1 MRREYASIAVMAAL
15 LVGSQAVAIALSPLF
30 QGSGYQAFP
39 NPSDVTNTVVY
50 VILILVFTAV
60 ILGLV
65 RYRRQNLAKYVI
77 MASIFI
83 TLAFILLLPLYY
95 GLYGLY
101 YATGENPDPNFQNI
115 LANVATLLSFGFA
128 ALLVYVLVKFPEWY
142 VVDTIGFVTAAGVT
156 AILGISFGAIPAILL
171 LVALAFYDA
180 WAVYRTKHMITLA
193 DELTSQRLPILLVIP
208 KKAGYSFREQ
218 KSLKGQIAAGE
229 EPEAMF
235 IGLGELIIPGLMGD
249 PGSVGTTPMAL
260 WQGRSKRK
268 PTGGRYRPFR
278 KKRRREI
285 GREQQYAFIGA
296 QRLKLYRT
304 KGANRKVRILSAEF
318 ANVLDR
324 RTSVTKKVK
333 IVTVK
338 ANPSNPNFVTRNIIT
353 RGATIQTEI
362 GLARVTSRPG
372 QDGVINAVLL
382 ETAEGEASVTRRT
395 S

>member
-1 MRREYASIAVMAAL
+1 MRREYASIGAMAAL

-83 TLAFILLLPLYY
+83 TLAFVLLLPLYY
-95 GLYGLY
+95 G
-101 YATGENPDPNFQNI
+101 TGENPDPNFQNI
-115 LANVATLLSFGFA
+115 LANVATLVSFGVA

-229 EPEAMF
+229 EREAMF
-235 IGLGELIIPGLMGD
+235 IGLGDLIIPGILSVSAFTFLND
-249 PGSVGTTPMAL
+249 PTL
-260 WQGRSKRK
+260 LGRSFGPVAPFMTVALGTVIGSLAGFFVLMRYVLKGN
-268 PTGGRYRPFR
+268 PQAGLPLLNGGALLGFL
-278 KKRRREI
+278 
-285 GREQQYAFIGA
+285 A
-296 QRLKLYRT
+296 
-304 KGANRKVRILSAEF
+304 
-318 ANVLDR
+318 
-324 RTSVTKKVK
+324 TSLLVYGTIH
-333 IVTVK
+333 IV
-338 ANPSNPNFVTRNIIT
+338 
-353 RGATIQTEI
+353 
-362 GLARVTSRPG
+362 
-372 QDGVINAVLL
+372 
-382 ETAEGEASVTRRT
+382 
-395 S
+395 